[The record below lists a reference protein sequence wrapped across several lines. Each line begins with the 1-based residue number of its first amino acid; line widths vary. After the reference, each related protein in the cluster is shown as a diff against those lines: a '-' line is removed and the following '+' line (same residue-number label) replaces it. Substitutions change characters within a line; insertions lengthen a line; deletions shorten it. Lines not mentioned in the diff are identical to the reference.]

1 RLLYITV
8 RQETA
13 LHTASWTFILPRSSR
28 CRNKELS
35 MVSKAE
41 RLQRQYEESLE
52 KAKTAKAALDKL
64 RKEQDRKAKS
74 TARKARN
81 NALFK
86 VGGLVELAGLL
97 DSDKG
102 ALLGGLMAV
111 AKTLELGPE
120 SPRFQ
125 EWKQTG
131 DARLA
136 EREKTRKSTAG

>member
-1 RLLYITV
+1 
-8 RQETA
+8 
-13 LHTASWTFILPRSSR
+13 
-28 CRNKELS
+28 

-41 RLQRQYEESLE
+41 RLQKRYAESLE

-74 TARKARN
+74 VARKAHN

-120 SPRFQ
+120 SSRFQ

-136 EREKTRKSTAG
+136 EREKTRNPTSVNTKTAADQNSGP

>member
-1 RLLYITV
+1 
-8 RQETA
+8 
-13 LHTASWTFILPRSSR
+13 
-28 CRNKELS
+28 

-41 RLQRQYEESLE
+41 RLQKQYAESLE

-74 TARKARN
+74 VARKARN

-111 AKTLELGPE
+111 AKTLEHGPE

-136 EREKTRKSTAG
+136 EREKTRNPASVNTKTAADQNAGS

>member
-1 RLLYITV
+1 
-8 RQETA
+8 
-13 LHTASWTFILPRSSR
+13 
-28 CRNKELS
+28 

-41 RLQRQYEESLE
+41 RLQKQYAESLE
-52 KAKTAKAALDKL
+52 KAKTAKAAIYKL

-74 TARKARN
+74 VARKAHN

-111 AKTLELGPE
+111 AKTLEHGPE
-120 SPRFQ
+120 SSRFQ

-136 EREKTRKSTAG
+136 GREKTRNPTSVKTKTAADQNSGL